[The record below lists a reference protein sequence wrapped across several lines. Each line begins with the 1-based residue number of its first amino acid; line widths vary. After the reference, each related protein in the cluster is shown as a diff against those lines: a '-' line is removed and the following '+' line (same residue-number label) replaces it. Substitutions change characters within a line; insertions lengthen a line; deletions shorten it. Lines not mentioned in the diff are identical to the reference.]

1 VSVLHSPQNPC
12 LFSKPQTLICER
24 LAASRRPAF
33 VRGRRLALYS
43 LFIPKLPDF
52 WRFPSSKVRSFPA
65 PPEGASCSSS
75 KRRNG
80 SVALVVHLNNQP
92 VSLLSGTPLDQ
103 SSMNQLM
110 FRMRHRYPR
119 QTYAAAVA

>member
-1 VSVLHSPQNPC
+1 MFVIEEKQR
-12 LFSKPQTLICER
+12 Q
-24 LAASRRPAF
+24 RRPAIRT
-33 VRGRRLALYS
+33 VKPSLLDPCLRGDPWIERCY
-43 LFIPKLPDF
+43 IPN
-52 WRFPSSKVRSFPA
+52 
-65 PPEGASCSSS
+65 C
-75 KRRNG
+75 
-80 SVALVVHLNNQP
+80 LVVHLNNQP